1 MDTQRMI
8 PILGGMPSKV
18 YGLVAQLTEAQLAWR
33 PAENEWSIKEVL
45 CHLRD
50 AAEVYGLR
58 LRRIAMEENPFLP
71 AFDQDA
77 YARDRDYQ
85 AEIAPAALM
94 TYAQHRQATCDLLRA
109 LPQEGWSR
117 AGVHE
122 EAGQMTLREMAERVV
137 NHELEHL
144 EQLRR
149 LRAKATAAVG
159 ER

>member
-18 YGLVAQLTEAQLAWR
+18 YGLVAQLTEAQLTWR
-33 PAENEWSIKEVL
+33 PAEKEWSIKEVL

-50 AAEVYGLR
+50 AAEIYGLR
-58 LRRIAMEENPFLP
+58 LRRIATEEDPFLP

-77 YARDRDYQ
+77 YARDRGYQ
-85 AEIAPAALM
+85 AEIAPVAVLA
-94 TYAQHRQATCDLLRA
+94 YAQHRQATYDLLRG
-109 LPQEGWSR
+109 LPDEGWDR
-117 AGVHE
+117 TGVHQ
-122 EAGQMTLREMAERVV
+122 EAGQMTLREMVERVV

-149 LRAKATAAVG
+149 LRAQATAAG
-159 ER
+159 